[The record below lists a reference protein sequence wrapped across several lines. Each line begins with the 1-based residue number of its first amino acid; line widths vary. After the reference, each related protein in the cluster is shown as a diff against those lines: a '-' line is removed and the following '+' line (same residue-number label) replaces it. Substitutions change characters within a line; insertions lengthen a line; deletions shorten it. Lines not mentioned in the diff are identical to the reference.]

1 MKRENRFDIMMK
13 VNTVIEGE
21 LMNIVIVGC
30 GKVGQKIAEKLSNEN
45 EYNITVVDLRHSV
58 VDEMVNRY
66 DAMGV
71 VGDCINAE
79 ILEEAGVKSTDILI
93 AVTGSDELNF
103 MTCLLAKKMGDCQTI
118 ARIRKP
124 EYRRSINLFKD
135 DLGLAMVINSDV
147 AAAHEIARVLK
158 FPTAIQ
164 IDTFAKGRVEILKF
178 RVPENS
184 VLCDLK
190 LSEMSGKLNCEVLV
204 CGVEREGQVYIPGG
218 DFVIKSGDLVSIV
231 ATYHNCASFFKKTGI
246 KSNRIKDTI
255 IIGGGVT
262 GYYLADL
269 LIQSGI
275 SVKIIEQKKERCEE
289 LAYLLPK
296 ATVIC
301 GDGTDNSLL
310 LEEGIEYADS
320 VVALTNIDEENILL
334 SLFARS
340 KTKGKLIT
348 KINRIAY
355 DEVIKKLDLD
365 TIVYPKDITAENV
378 LKFVRATNNSIGS
391 SNIQTM
397 HFILDGKAEA
407 LEFKIGESSSVTG
420 KPLETLNISKGILVA
435 CINRN
440 GKVIIPKGPDRIEV
454 GDSVIIVTTRGALKD
469 INDILEG

>member
-1 MKRENRFDIMMK
+1 
-13 VNTVIEGE
+13 
-21 LMNIVIVGC
+21 MNIIIVGC
-30 GKVGQKIAEKLSNEN
+30 GKVGQKIAEKLSVEN
-45 EYNITVVDLRHSV
+45 EYNITVVDLRQSV
-58 VDEMVNRY
+58 VNEIVNRY
-66 DAMGV
+66 DAMGI
-71 VGDCINAE
+71 VGDCIDAAV
-79 ILEEAGVKSTDILI
+79 LEEAGVKNSDILI

-103 MTCLLAKKMGDCQTI
+103 MTCLLAKKIGNCQTI

-124 EYRRSINLFKD
+124 EYGKTINLFKD

-178 RVPENS
+178 KVPEDS
-184 VLCDLK
+184 VLCNLRLSDLT
-190 LSEMSGKLNCEVLV
+190 GKLNCDVLV
-204 CGVEREGQVYIPGG
+204 CGVERNDEVYIPGG
-218 DFVIKSGDLVSIV
+218 NFVIQSGDLVSII
-231 ATYHNCASFFKKTGI
+231 ATYHNCSAFFKKIGLKT
-246 KSNRIKDTI
+246 NRIKDTI

-262 GYYLADL
+262 GFYLADL

-275 SVKIIEQKKERCEE
+275 KVKIIEQKKERCEE
-289 LAYLLPK
+289 LAFLLPK
-296 ATVIC
+296 ATIIC

-310 LEEGIEYADS
+310 IEEGIEYADS

-365 TIVYPKDITAENV
+365 TIVYPKNITAENV

-407 LEFKIGESSSVTG
+407 LEFKIEENCHVSE
-420 KPLETLNISKGILVA
+420 KPLEALNIKRGVLIA

-440 GKVIIPKGPDRIEV
+440 GKVIIPKGRDKIEV
-454 GDSVIIVTTRGALKD
+454 GDTVVIVTTRGALKD